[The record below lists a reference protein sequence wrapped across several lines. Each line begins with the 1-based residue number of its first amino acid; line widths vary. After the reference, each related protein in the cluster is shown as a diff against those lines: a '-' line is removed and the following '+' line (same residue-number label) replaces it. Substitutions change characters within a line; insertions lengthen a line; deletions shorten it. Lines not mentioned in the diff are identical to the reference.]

1 MVVTHVRA
9 LGVKIALLLLSA
21 CASVYAQSP
30 EFVPEIDTHV
40 TLNSYMR
47 TYLVTKDDR
56 DAGATSQ
63 FSVGP
68 SLQFYLKPLI
78 QMKRITA
85 FDLDDAKARPLVVED
100 GYRYLISPGEP
111 STQRM
116 QPMATSHFPLK
127 AGFLA

>member
-1 MVVTHVRA
+1 MTHVRA

-63 FSVGP
+63 FSVG
-68 SLQFYLKPLI
+68 
-78 QMKRITA
+78 
-85 FDLDDAKARPLVVED
+85 
-100 GYRYLISPGEP
+100 
-111 STQRM
+111 
-116 QPMATSHFPLK
+116 
-127 AGFLA
+127 